1 MFVLRRFALLVL
13 ILAVL
18 PWGAYAHAWAAPAPV
33 LSIDAAM
40 SADDGAVPTKFM
52 GKPKRCR
59 TALLLGA
66 ACGPDVSLVLSAW
79 VIKPR
84 LVLGEVE
91 QARERLLVDRAPEG
105 ALDPPRWG

>member
-1 MFVLRRFALLVL
+1 MFVLRRLALLVL

-18 PWGAYAHAWAAPAPV
+18 PWGAYAHAWGARAPV
-33 LSIDAAM
+33 LVVGTGIA
-40 SADDGAVPTKFM
+40 ADDGAAPTKFLS
-52 GKPKRCR
+52 KPKRCR

-66 ACGPDVSLVLSAW
+66 ACGPDVSLLLSPW

-84 LVLGEVE
+84 LVLGPVE
-91 QARERLLVDRAPEG
+91 QARERLLADRAPEG